1 MRHLGAVAGQGCG
14 VVASARRNA
23 PAFANNLEMNLMW
36 RAVYCFYRVMW
47 RLLYWSQRR
56 FTFAGWLVLTGTFIA
71 ALGALDT
78 ETSSAYRGF
87 VPLLLLL
94 VIAFVSSWVFR
105 VRFTAVRFLPRFAT
119 AEQPFEYRVCI
130 RNLTSRIQR
139 GLTFLENPADPRPSF
154 EEWLAQQRAEEKKVR
169 SLRLSRP
176 QQRYNPF
183 RIATLETIP
192 VPPIPPDAEVE
203 VKVSVTPLRRGL
215 FRLEGLTLARTDPF
229 GLFRAF
235 AKIPAPETMLILPKR
250 YSLPDIALPGE
261 MRFQE
266 GGVALA
272 SNVGQSDEFV
282 SLREYRRGDPLRR
295 IHWRSWAKAGKPI
308 VREFEDEFF
317 SRHAL
322 VLDTFSEEPF
332 SETFEEAV
340 SVAAS
345 FACTIRTQ
353 ESLLDLLFV
362 GAQAYCFTSGRGLAH
377 VDQMLEILASVR
389 TCADK
394 TFDVL
399 ETLALN
405 HTDAVSGCICV
416 LLAWDGPRRRFVE
429 KLKACSIPVRVVV
442 IVAEK
447 PDKPFDPGPMRE
459 APEDFHVLVAGQIE
473 EGLAGCGR

>member
-1 MRHLGAVAGQGCG
+1 
-14 VVASARRNA
+14 
-23 PAFANNLEMNLMW
+23 MW
-36 RAVYCFYRVMW
+36 RVLHWAH
-47 RLLYWSQRR
+47 RR
-56 FTFAGWLVLTGTFIA
+56 FTFAGWLALTGVFVT

-78 ETSSAYRGF
+78 ETSSAYQGF

-94 VIAFVSSWVFR
+94 VAAFISSWFFR
-105 VRFTAVRFLPRFAT
+105 LPFRAVRHLPRFAT
-119 AEQPFEYRVCI
+119 AGQTFEYRV
-130 RNLTSRIQR
+130 RVKNLTRKVQQ
-139 GLTFLENPADPRPSF
+139 GLTLLENPADPRPTF
-154 EEWLAQQRAEEKKVR
+154 EDWLAQQRAEEKKVR

-183 RIATLETIP
+183 RIATLENAP
-192 VPPIPPDAEVE
+192 VPSLPPNGEIEVQIT
-203 VKVSVTPLRRGL
+203 VTPLRRGL
-215 FRLEGLTLARTDPF
+215 FRLEGIILARTDPF

-250 YSLPDIALPGE
+250 YPLPEIVLPGE

-266 GGVALA
+266 GGVAMA

-295 IHWRSWAKAGKPI
+295 IHWRSWARAGKPI

-322 VLDTFSEEPF
+322 VLDTFCEEPF
-332 SETFEEAV
+332 SEAFEEAV

-345 FACTIRTQ
+345 FACAIRTQ

-389 TCADK
+389 PCGDK
-394 TFDVL
+394 TFEAL

-405 HTDAVSGCICV
+405 HLDAVSGCICV
-416 LLAWDGPRRRFVE
+416 LLSWNGARRNFVA
-429 KLKACSIPVRVVV
+429 KLKASNVPVRVVV
-442 IVAEK
+442 ILGEK
-447 PDKPFDPGPMRE
+447 PEKPLDPGPMRD
-459 APEDFHVLVAGQIE
+459 APEHFHVLVTGQVE
-473 EGLAGCGR
+473 EGLSRL